1 MTTGRNERCPCGS
14 GKKYKQC
21 CESNHRA
28 GSVSGST
35 LLLGTLVAL
44 VLAGGLAAMWRN
56 SSGETFEQGGP
67 SGRVEAATT
76 PAAQL
81 PATGEGAA
89 SGPPFPE
96 PPGPAPKGQVWSPE
110 HGHYHQQSSVQIE
123 ASDSRFTASAG
134 NTPPQPGA
142 EAPPGMV
149 WSEAH
154 GHYHPISAGPGDA
167 PETSVPRSQIPRV
180 SVRPDGTMV
189 QNAPQGG
196 PTGVAPEGMV
206 WSEEHG
212 HWHQAEPAPPSPS
225 GNPQQRR

>member
-21 CESNHRA
+21 CESSHRA

-56 SSGETFEQGGP
+56 SSSDGG
-67 SGRVEAATT
+67 VEAAAT

-81 PATGEGAA
+81 PATGQSGA

-96 PPGPAPKGQVWSPE
+96 PPGPAPKGQVWSAE
-110 HGHYHQQSSVQIE
+110 HGHYHQQPTVQIE
-123 ASDSRFTASAG
+123 ANDSPLTASVG
-134 NTPPQPGA
+134 NTPPPQPGG

-154 GHYHPISAGPGDA
+154 GHYHPISAGPGDP
-167 PETSVPRSQIPRV
+167 PETSIPRSQIPRV
-180 SVRPDGTMV
+180 SLRPDGSMV

-196 PTGVAPEGMV
+196 PTGAAPEGMV

-212 HWHQAEPAPPSPS
+212 HWHQAEPASPSPA